1 MRRASQKLLDD
12 WTVLGQSKRWEKNF
26 HFFVGE
32 KAKVGLTCVVE
43 RRRRGGR
50 IVRGELE
57 RVARKSPQSLKTLWA
72 TTAGK
77 RMGNGR
83 IRWFEVTG

>member
-26 HFFVGE
+26 HFFVRE

-50 IVRGELE
+50 EC
-57 RVARKSPQSLKTLWA
+57 ARWQREIESAFW
-72 TTAGK
+72 G
-77 RMGNGR
+77 
-83 IRWFEVTG
+83 V